1 MGLVQVHPILDF
13 ADATTKQTR
22 NCLTKSEKWKK
33 NRKGKVSASIIRYIL
48 GPVDSQ
54 EKAKRILTGNQT
66 KEEIAEVEDNP
77 RVMIGTVTEGINKVL
92 LENALQIEVSN
103 IEPFVHPDNPIH
115 TASPDGVV
123 AKEFCDVP
131 TLVEC
136 KHTSN
141 FTAVDTLHARY
152 YPQLQW
158 QLYVT
163 GYELVIMSAIYGND
177 YRLPDSVTYVER
189 NEEYIAEM
197 VSKVNTW
204 YKKHIINDEPI
215 VDDVAAPQLIPLDD
229 RKIYGYATNN
239 EWVNHAMNF
248 VESKEQHDLHI
259 TSKKELKNLIPNDA
273 KTVIGGGV
281 KVNIGKT
288 GRVTMQMWNDK
299 EMTNG

>member
-1 MGLVQVHPILDF
+1 MIQDISDVTPDMVRTWLG
-13 ADATTKQTR
+13 
-22 NCLTKSEKWKK
+22 KSQKWRDD
-33 NRKGKVSASIIRYIL
+33 RKGKVSASVVAYIL
-48 GPVDSQ
+48 GQIKDQ
-54 EKAKRILTGNQT
+54 QKAKRIINQT
-66 KEEIAEVEDNP
+66 QPPEEIAEVEENP
-77 RVMIGTVTEGINKVL
+77 RVMMGAFSECLNKVL
-92 LENALQIEVSN
+92 LENELN
-103 IEPFVHPDNPIH
+103 IKVKNIKPFTHPDNPIH

-131 TLVEC
+131 TIIEC